1 MKFNQFSYIP
11 VNPEIACQELRSL
24 GFEVSLNASAKANF
38 EAFVRKHFLF
48 FEDTDLALKNW
59 IADTETDLL
68 TFFQSDRP
76 LTADVFGLV
85 ALQMLGFVP
94 NVDFTDS
101 VAFLEEMA
109 FPITFD
115 GSLNNL
121 HQLLATRT
129 QSGNTLIDQLVAQD
143 LIPASNNYVFFN
155 GKSLAT
161 FDTNQLHREVVY
173 VETPVDT
180 DKDGQLDLVK
190 VTILRPDVDFPVPA
204 MMTASPYQ
212 QGTNEPASDKL
223 THKMEGD
230 LLVKPAGEIS
240 LSQPEIKTPEA
251 DLTPINPVTKGSG
264 AFCSHRYLHA

>member
-11 VNPEIACQELRSL
+11 VSPEIACQELRSL
-24 GFEVSLNASAKANF
+24 GFEVSLDASAKANF
-38 EAFVRKHFLF
+38 ESFVRKHFLF

-143 LIPASNNYVFFN
+143 LIPVSNNYVFFN
-155 GKSLAT
+155 GKILAT

-173 VETPVDT
+173 V
-180 DKDGQLDLVK
+180 
-190 VTILRPDVDFPVPA
+190 
-204 MMTASPYQ
+204 
-212 QGTNEPASDKL
+212 
-223 THKMEGD
+223 
-230 LLVKPAGEIS
+230 
-240 LSQPEIKTPEA
+240 
-251 DLTPINPVTKGSG
+251 
-264 AFCSHRYLHA
+264 

>member
-59 IADTETDLL
+59 IADSETDLL

-101 VAFLEEMA
+101 AAL
-109 FPITFD
+109 
-115 GSLNNL
+115 SLI
-121 HQLLATRT
+121 H
-129 QSGNTLIDQLVAQD
+129 I
-143 LIPASNNYVFFN
+143 
-155 GKSLAT
+155 
-161 FDTNQLHREVVY
+161 
-173 VETPVDT
+173 
-180 DKDGQLDLVK
+180 
-190 VTILRPDVDFPVPA
+190 
-204 MMTASPYQ
+204 
-212 QGTNEPASDKL
+212 
-223 THKMEGD
+223 
-230 LLVKPAGEIS
+230 
-240 LSQPEIKTPEA
+240 
-251 DLTPINPVTKGSG
+251 
-264 AFCSHRYLHA
+264 

>member
-143 LIPASNNYVFFN
+143 LIPVSNNYIFFN

-240 LSQPEIKTPEA
+240 LSQP
-251 DLTPINPVTKGSG
+251 
-264 AFCSHRYLHA
+264 